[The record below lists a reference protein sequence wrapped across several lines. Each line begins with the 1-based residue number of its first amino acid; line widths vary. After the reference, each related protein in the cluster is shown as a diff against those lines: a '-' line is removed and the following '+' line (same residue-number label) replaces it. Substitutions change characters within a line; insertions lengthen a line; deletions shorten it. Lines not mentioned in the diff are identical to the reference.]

1 MHAPIEPC
9 NSNDLQG
16 TTISPVGFCTMRS
29 RLTLRPEH
37 DGAQQMHAQY
47 GDRLVCVRYR
57 YDERRQKRFKTGE
70 LERFA
75 IACVPCVGAILV
87 IALGGTRAGRIL
99 GTYNTSGSSPWG

>member
-16 TTISPVGFCTMRS
+16 TTISPVSFCTMRT
-29 RLTLRPEH
+29 RLTLRPGQ
-37 DGAQQMHAQY
+37 DGAKQMQAQY

-57 YDERRQKRFKTGE
+57 YDDRRQKRFKTVE
-70 LERFA
+70 VERFA

-87 IALGGTRAGRIL
+87 IALGGTRAGRIQD
-99 GTYNTSGSSPWG
+99 SPLPGN